1 MMKKAAAMILSVC
14 LTVPMFG
21 TIVSA
26 AQGQLMFSDP
36 ETKVGQTVDVSLVVK
51 TGGDAIGDAD
61 ITMSYDTSALEFVSG
76 DGVQADG
83 SGNLTYSGSGT
94 GSENELRTTL
104 QFKALKAGDTT
115 ISVQSSK
122 AYLYNDETLTLAEGS
137 SAVKVAAGDDGSTE
151 ITTTA
156 AEGGTPVAGETTNIT
171 VSVNGTDYLFSE
183 AFTAADLPEGYTETK
198 LTFNGEERKFAKNGA
213 GVCIGYLVDSA
224 GSGQFFVYYEE
235 DA

>member
-1 MMKKAAAMILSVC
+1 
-14 LTVPMFG
+14 MFG

-36 ETKVGQTVDVSLVVK
+36 RDKGRSNGRCKSGCKRPE
-51 TGGDAIGDAD
+51 GDAIGDAD

-122 AYLYNDETLTLAEGS
+122 AYLYNDETLTLTEGS
-137 SAVKVAAGDDGSTE
+137 SAVTVAAGDDGSTE

-198 LTFNGEERKFAKNGA
+198 LTFNGEEENLRRM
-213 GVCIGYLVDSA
+213 V
-224 GSGQFFVYYEE
+224 QVYVS
-235 DA
+235 DIL

>member
-1 MMKKAAAMILSVC
+1 
-14 LTVPMFG
+14 
-21 TIVSA
+21 
-26 AQGQLMFSDP
+26 
-36 ETKVGQTVDVSLVVK
+36 
-51 TGGDAIGDAD
+51 
-61 ITMSYDTSALEFVSG
+61 MSYDTSALEFVSG

-156 AEGGTPVAGETTNIT
+156 AEGGTPVAGGDNQYH
-171 VSVNGTDYLFSE
+171 SFSKR
-183 AFTAADLPEGYTETK
+183 DRLSLLRGIYCS
-198 LTFNGEERKFAKNGA
+198 R
-213 GVCIGYLVDSA
+213 S
-224 GSGQFFVYYEE
+224 SGGIYRNKAYIQW
-235 DA
+235 